1 MTEWDLAYVRRRV
14 QPTATTLLAQ
24 ALDALEEAT
33 AYTSSPSWSPSM
45 TEECTAV
52 AAAIRA
58 VLAAQPAPVPLTA
71 DDIWLLWTRACEK
84 PQLTRGLVCD
94 FARAVEAH
102 HGIAASPEVP

>member
-1 MTEWDLAYVRRRV
+1 MSKE
-14 QPTATTLLAQ
+14 LLQQ

-58 VLAAQPAPVPLTA
+58 VLAAQPAPVPVPLTE
-71 DDIWLLWTRACEK
+71 R
-84 PQLTRGLVCD
+84 QLDAALEAWFTNLGS
-94 FARAVEAH
+94 FQARMRVAIEAA